1 MKLASIVPVPN
12 IERIDEHSVAM
23 YLTHLAPHYKKHT
36 KNCYRI
42 LDNSLIELGDA
53 VSFTDVLNA
62 ANVLDVN
69 EIILPDVF
77 RNGEKTFDIV
87 NKICTDIREGKIQ
100 KPPYNLMAV
109 CQGSSEK
116 EFAECFDKLLSLPEI
131 HCIGIPKVTTT
142 FALNGRPGLEH
153 LWQGCEKDIHLLG
166 VWENLRE
173 LPMYKHP
180 EKIRSV
186 DTCIPALLSK
196 TTACAWA
203 ERPLKT
209 IDLIEDRINE
219 DIYASIMQTLKGWGW
234 L

>member
-23 YLTHLAPHYKKHT
+23 YLTHLAPYYKKHT

-53 VSFTDVLNA
+53 ASFADVLSA
-62 ANVLDVN
+62 AQVLGVN

-77 RNGEKTFDIV
+77 RDGEKTFDIV
-87 NKICTDIREGKIQ
+87 SKICMDIREGKIQ
-100 KPPYNLMAV
+100 KPTYNLMAV

-142 FALNGRPGLEH
+142 FTLNGRPGLEH
-153 LWQGCEKDIHLLG
+153 LWQSCEKDIHLLG

-196 TTACAWA
+196 TTACAWS
-203 ERPLKT
+203 ERPPKT
-209 IDLIEDRINE
+209 IDLMVDRINE
-219 DIYASIMQTLKGWGW
+219 DNYASIMRTLGSWGW